1 MSIVRLGVVA
11 LAAAAAILGFK
22 KVKQSRRSESL
33 APMPDEVPGEPVSES
48 SWPVASRS

>member
-22 KVKQSRRSESL
+22 KVRRSRGAEAL
-33 APMPDEVPGEPVSES
+33 APVSDMAQDEPIGES
-48 SWPVASRS
+48 SWPVAARS

>member
-22 KVKQSRRSESL
+22 KVKQSRRSEAM
-33 APMPDEVPGEPVSES
+33 APMPDEAQDEPLAEQ
-48 SWPVASRS
+48 SWPVAARS

>member
-11 LAAAAAILGFK
+11 FIAAAAILGFK
-22 KVKQSRRSESL
+22 KVRRSRGSEAL
-33 APMPDEVPGEPVSES
+33 APVSDMARDESNVES

>member
-22 KVKQSRRSESL
+22 KVKQSRSSEAL
-33 APMPDEVPGEPVSES
+33 APMPEGAQDESMAEP
-48 SWPVASRS
+48 SWPVAARS

>member
-11 LAAAAAILGFK
+11 LVAAAAILGFK
-22 KVKQSRRSESL
+22 KVRRSRGSEAL
-33 APMPDEVPGEPVSES
+33 APVSDMAQDESMRES